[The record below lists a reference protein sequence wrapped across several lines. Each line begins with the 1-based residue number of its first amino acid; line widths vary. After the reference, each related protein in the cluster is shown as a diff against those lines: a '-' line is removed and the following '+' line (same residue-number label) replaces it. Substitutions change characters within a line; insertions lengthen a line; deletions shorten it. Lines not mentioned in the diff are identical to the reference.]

1 MVCACH
7 RLICESEHGQYK
19 HSSLVRVAAQSSD
32 ILVGTSSLY
41 TNGPVHQRTSES
53 NNHRDAHVYRCT
65 WSFLATSRTANP
77 RDRTI
82 IRATGLVMSVG
93 NTGTAIIDLVAGY
106 VTQLESSL
114 SSYVMMSSIGN
125 IFRVTGPLCGEFT
138 GHRWIPRTKASD
150 AELGYFLWSA
160 PWINGWVNNCGAGD
174 LRRHHVH
181 YDVIVMIQ
189 HGLSDIRSGMSNYSH
204 IFHVV
209 CNYLLLTHTRTAAQ
223 LNRGWS

>member
-93 NTGTAIIDLVAGY
+93 NTGTRHNWPGCRVCNPAWIITV
-106 VTQLESSL
+106 E
-114 SSYVMMSSIGN
+114 
-125 IFRVTGPLCGEFT
+125 LC
-138 GHRWIPRTKASD
+138 D
-150 AELGYFLWSA
+150 
-160 PWINGWVNNCGAGD
+160 
-174 LRRHHVH
+174 
-181 YDVIVMIQ
+181 DVINWKHFPRYWPFVRGIHRSPVNSPHKGQ
-189 HGLSDIRSGMSNYSH
+189 WRGAWIFSLICALNQRLSKQLWGWRFETPSCSLWRH
-204 IFHVV
+204 
-209 CNYLLLTHTRTAAQ
+209 CNDPT
-223 LNRGWS
+223 WSLWH